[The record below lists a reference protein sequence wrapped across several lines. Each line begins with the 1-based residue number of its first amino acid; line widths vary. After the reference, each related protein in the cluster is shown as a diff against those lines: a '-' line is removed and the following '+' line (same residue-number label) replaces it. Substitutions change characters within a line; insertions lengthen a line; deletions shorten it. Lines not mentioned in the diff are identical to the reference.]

1 MIRVKKDQKRSSLD
15 GISQFSEDLENEWV
29 PMSRNQKSRKPIN
42 PTSKTNFFQGKCII
56 AHREFDKK
64 SGHFQSRTKS
74 GTKKIKQRFVRNI
87 FCAFFRKKSLIPSGH
102 FQSKTKIVNREIQLL
117 GA

>member
-42 PTSKTNFFQGKCII
+42 PTSKTKNPGKW
-56 AHREFDKK
+56 
-64 SGHFQSRTKS
+64 
-74 GTKKIKQRFVRNI
+74 I
-87 FCAFFRKKSLIPSGH
+87 FMVYTSL
-102 FQSKTKIVNREIQLL
+102 FENYSKCRI
-117 GA
+117 

>member
-42 PTSKTNFFQGKCII
+42 PTSKT
-56 AHREFDKK
+56 KK
-64 SGHFQSRTKS
+64 SGKMDFYGLH
-74 GTKKIKQRFVRNI
+74 
-87 FCAFFRKKSLIPSGH
+87 
-102 FQSKTKIVNREIQLL
+102 IV
-117 GA
+117 